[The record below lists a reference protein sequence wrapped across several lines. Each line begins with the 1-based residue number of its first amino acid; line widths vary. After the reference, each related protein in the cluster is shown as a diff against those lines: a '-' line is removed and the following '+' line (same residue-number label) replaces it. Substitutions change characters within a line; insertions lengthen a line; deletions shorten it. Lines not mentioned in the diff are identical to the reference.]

1 MLESMTTNKRPTRA
15 EATDV
20 SNAIINGTDCVMLSG
35 ESAMGNY
42 PVESVEMLAK
52 IAVAVEPERL
62 QISVKEMFRGIDLT
76 EKIRP
81 EHLIAGSVEASLEFV
96 TPAAV
101 FVPTRTGATARS
113 IGRFRLPVWIIA
125 VSSQEATC
133 QNLQFSYGVFP
144 VLEKDHPENW
154 RPYVKEW
161 LQRQEIPGD
170 IVVLTEGPSK
180 KHPDANHRME
190 IIDLRPPEK

>member
-1 MLESMTTNKRPTRA
+1 MT
-15 EATDV
+15 
-20 SNAIINGTDCVMLSG
+20 
-35 ESAMGNY
+35 
-42 PVESVEMLAK
+42 
-52 IAVAVEPERL
+52 
-62 QISVKEMFRGIDLT
+62 
-76 EKIRP
+76 P

-125 VSSQEATC
+125 VSSQETTC

-144 VLEKDHPENW
+144 VLEKDHPEHW
-154 RPYVKEW
+154 KPYVKEW
-161 LQRQEIPGD
+161 LLRHGLPGN

-190 IIDLRPPEK
+190 IIDLRSSEN